1 MTPNWVAATLESRL
15 FLLLARIVLT
25 TPFWGAGIQH
35 LVQYQTIPG
44 EMAHFGLSPAMP
56 YAVGLI
62 VTLFGGSALA
72 IAGGKWSWL
81 GAGWLGVFTA
91 LTIPICHAFWNM
103 QGAEAMNEFRTVME
117 HISIIGGLM
126 VVAILDQI
134 DTRAAAGGRLTGAP
148 APAPQG

>member
-1 MTPNWVAATLESRL
+1 MTPNWVAATLQSRS

-44 EMAHFGLSPAMP
+44 EMAHFGLTPALP
-56 YAVGLI
+56 YAVALI
-62 VTLFGGSALA
+62 VTLFTGSALV

-103 QGAEAMNEFRTVME
+103 QGAEAMSEFRTVME
-117 HISIIGGLM
+117 HVSIIGGLM
-126 VVAILDQI
+126 VMAILDHVGA
-134 DTRAAAGGRLTGAP
+134 TAPAGVRLTGAP

>member
-1 MTPNWVAATLESRL
+1 MTPNWVAATLESRA

-25 TPFWGAGIQH
+25 TPFWGAGVQH

-44 EMAHFGLSPAMP
+44 EMAHFGLTPALP
-56 YAVGLI
+56 YAIALI

-72 IAGGKWSWL
+72 ITGGKWSWL

-91 LTIPICHAFWNM
+91 LTIPICHAFWKL
-103 QGAEAMNEFRTVME
+103 QGAEAMSEFRTVME

-126 VVAILDQI
+126 IVAILDQV
-134 DTRAAAGGRLTGAP
+134 DARDRASLGLTGAP
-148 APAPQG
+148 APARQG

>member
-1 MTPNWVAATLESRL
+1 MTPNWVAATLQSRS

-44 EMAHFGLSPAMP
+44 EMAHFGLNPALP
-56 YAVGLI
+56 YAIALI
-62 VTLFGGSALA
+62 VTLFAGSALV
-72 IAGGKWSWL
+72 IAGGKWGWL

-103 QGAEAMNEFRTVME
+103 QGAEAMSEFRTVME
-117 HISIIGGLM
+117 HIAIIGGLM
-126 VVAILDQI
+126 VLAILDQV
-134 DTRAAAGGRLTGAP
+134 DVRAGADGRLTAIP

>member
-1 MTPNWVAATLESRL
+1 MTPNWVAATLQSRS

-44 EMAHFGLSPAMP
+44 EMAHFGLNPALP
-56 YAVGLI
+56 YAVALI
-62 VTLFGGSALA
+62 VTLFAGSALV

-103 QGAEAMNEFRTVME
+103 QGAEAMSEFRTVME

-126 VVAILDQI
+126 VMAILDHV
-134 DTRAAAGGRLTGAP
+134 DVRAPAGGRLTGAP

>member
-1 MTPNWVAATLESRL
+1 MTPNWVAATLQSRS

-44 EMAHFGLSPAMP
+44 EMAHFGLTPALP
-56 YAVGLI
+56 YAVALI
-62 VTLFGGSALA
+62 VTLFTGSALV

-103 QGAEAMNEFRTVME
+103 QGAEAMSEFRTVME
-117 HISIIGGLM
+117 HVSIIGGLM
-126 VVAILDQI
+126 VMAILDHVG
-134 DTRAAAGGRLTGAP
+134 AAAPAGARLTGAT